1 MRLHLAILLL
11 CLLPSRLLQA
21 QQSLCNTFPVAY
33 TRILIGTNPASSL
46 ASLQQVTSQHPSL
59 LPLDERMA
67 VGQHG
72 WMIVWIDPA
81 SPARPQSPA
90 ALDALLQD
98 LERHAEISFARPFI
112 DAGNDLRGVGDRL
125 HVKLQPG
132 TPYQQLQDAANRFS
146 MRILGPNP
154 YISGLYHLQ
163 ADKQASSDPVHIS
176 IALSADPAFAY
187 AEPDYLFHPDVHSND
202 PLFFRQWS
210 LQNTGSVAHGSGT
223 PGADM
228 QVVDAWNLTTGDSTI
243 KVAIID
249 SGIDTLHEDLLGNLL
264 PGYDASGGS
273 SNGYPNTA
281 YPNDGHGTSCA
292 GIVAAK
298 ADNSLG
304 IAGVCPECSVFPV
317 KVFYYLFNPFGD
329 PIPYS
334 SGTNMTNGISWAWQ
348 VGDADVMSNSWGLL
362 DNLLP
367 ILPGGTASTEDAI
380 RLAVDSARGGKG
392 GILLFSS
399 GNDGGQPIWPG
410 RMAGVISVNA
420 TTPCDERKHPGS
432 CDLQNWEGNWGD
444 SLDIGA
450 PGVQIT
456 ATDMR
461 GSAGWDPSDY
471 TFDFGGTS
479 AACPNAA
486 GVMALVLSANPNL
499 TGRQARFVLES
510 TCEKV
515 GGYTYTASRPN
526 GTWSPELGYGRV
538 NAFNAVQAAQNFTH
552 ATELATAAAPAVHI
566 HWSASDNAL
575 AYTALLHQPDGLYI
589 ELIDLQGRALGTW
602 DHRKEKRD
610 HYTLQLSLGGKGL
623 SQGSYLVRT
632 SSSSGYSSVRFMVFE

>member
-1 MRLHLAILLL
+1 MKFRLAIVLL
-11 CLLPSRLLQA
+11 CLLQSTVATA
-21 QQSLCNTFPVAY
+21 QQSLCTEFPVSY
-33 TRILIGTNPASSL
+33 SRILIGADAGSSL
-46 ASLQQVTSQHPSL
+46 ADLQQIVQRHPGL
-59 LPLDERMA
+59 LPLDERME

-72 WMIVWIDPA
+72 WLIAWMDPA
-81 SPARPQSPA
+81 SPARPQTPA
-90 ALDALLQD
+90 AMDALLQD
-98 LERHAEISFARPFI
+98 LERHAEITFARPFI
-112 DAGNDLRGVGDRL
+112 DAGQDLRGVGDRL

-132 TPYQQLQDAANRFS
+132 TPYSHLEATASRLG

-154 YISGLYHLQ
+154 YLRGLYHLQ
-163 ADKQASSDPVHIS
+163 ADKLASSDPVHLS

-187 AEPDYLFHPDVHSND
+187 VEPDYLLQLDVHTND
-202 PLFFRQWS
+202 PLYFRQWS
-210 LQNTGSVAHGSGT
+210 LENNGTVAHGSGT

-228 QVVDAWNLTTGDSTI
+228 QVVDAWNLTMGDSTI

-249 SGIDTLHEDLLGNLL
+249 SGIDTLHEDLLDNLL

-273 SNGYPNTA
+273 SNGYPNTT
-281 YPNDGHGTSCA
+281 YPNDAHGTSCA

-298 ADNSLG
+298 ANNAKG
-304 IAGVCPECSVFPV
+304 IAGVCPSCRVLPV

-329 PIPYS
+329 PIPFS
-334 SGTNMTNGISWAWQ
+334 SGTNMANGISWAWQ

-367 ILPGGTASTEDAI
+367 ILPGGTAAAEDAI
-380 RLAVDSARGGKG
+380 RLAVDSARAGKG

-410 RMAGVISVNA
+410 RMPGVISVNA
-420 TTPCDERKHPGS
+420 TTPCDERKYPGS

-450 PGVQIT
+450 PGVMVS
-456 ATDMR
+456 ATDLR

-471 TFDFGGTS
+471 TFEFGGTS

-499 TGRQARFVLES
+499 TGTQARHVLES

-515 GGYTYTASRPN
+515 GGYAYSTTRVN
-526 GTWSPELGYGRV
+526 GTWSQELGYGRV

-552 ATELATAAAPAVHI
+552 IADPQADPSPVVHVA
-566 HWSASDNAL
+566 WSASNNAL
-575 AYTALLHQPDGLYI
+575 AYSALLPNPDGLHI
-589 ELIDLQGRALGTW
+589 ELINLQGIVLHTW
-602 DHRKEKRD
+602 DHRKEKRGRHD
-610 HYTLQLSLGGKGL
+610 LQLALRGNGL
-623 SQGSYLVRT
+623 SQGTYLVRSST
-632 SSSSGYSSVRFMVFE
+632 SDSYSTVRLMVFE